1 MLSSNY
7 FKSYKNKKYRNKKQ
21 ANVFIVVCFIAIHSG
36 TGVEFAVKSMDKG
49 TYNEFVFDRY
59 ILPEELVLHY
69 KAMKKNN
76 VQVIFYYL
84 KHYFKNIFYIKLHYF
99 FEDLVCS

>member
-69 KAMKKNN
+69 KAIEEK
-76 VQVIFYYL
+76 QCTG
-84 KHYFKNIFYIKLHYF
+84 YFLLFKAL
-99 FEDLVCS
+99 L